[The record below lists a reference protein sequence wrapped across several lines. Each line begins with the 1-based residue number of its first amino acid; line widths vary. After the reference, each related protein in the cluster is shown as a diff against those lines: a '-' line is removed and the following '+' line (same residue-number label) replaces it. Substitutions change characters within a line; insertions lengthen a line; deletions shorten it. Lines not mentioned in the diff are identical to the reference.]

1 MTGQEWYEISHLAYG
16 NAAASFAMILTMASG
31 YLIVSYL
38 VGSKLTRTQVVSVN
52 LVFVPA
58 MLFFIYLFMGFTGD
72 GAAARGRA
80 AKMLPEIGS
89 MPASWEAP
97 FGIMA
102 ALVSFGA
109 LIICLKFMNDV
120 RRRSIS

>member
-1 MTGQEWYEISHLAYG
+1 MTAQEWYEMSHLAYG
-16 NAAASFAMILTMASG
+16 NAAANFAMILTMATG

-38 VGSKLTRTQVVSVN
+38 VGSKLTRPQVTSVN

-58 MLFFIYLFMGFTGD
+58 MVFFIYLFWGFTAD

-80 AKMLPEIGS
+80 AEMLPEIS
-89 MPASWEAP
+89 AMPASWEVP
-97 FGIMA
+97 FGILA
-102 ALVSFGA
+102 ALVSLGA

-120 RRRSIS
+120 RR